1 MLKTTRRKTPPWW
14 LDKNTMKRP
23 RISGRVAVE
32 VSCQVKRGAE
42 KNRFRNN
49 GFRHG
54 RGTSRIT
61 VEAAAIRLKREVRSG
76 EWTQDSERR

>member
-1 MLKTTRRKTPPWW
+1 VKNDARPDLKTTRRKTPPWW

-54 RGTSRIT
+54 KCTSRIT
-61 VEAAAIRLKREVRSG
+61 VEAAEFLIRRY
-76 EWTQDSERR
+76 D